1 MWKRST
7 NTNQLCLFARL
18 TPFVFTCFLGRLGC
32 FLLCGFLLFLCF
44 WLGGLFKW
52 RAELWHGRR
61 TVINSWGLCCHV
73 STCVRVDVLSS
84 FSIYEWRCWV
94 FFGGG
99 GCVTVSSEVTI
110 FSICLMQTHTCIYLQ
125 YLYKT
130 QLHIFYDITWLKTT
144 SKKTRISY
152 CKYLQGN
159 VFTVHHLL
167 VYHYWSGIYL
177 LTVCLSRLKFNHTHI
192 NATLKRSYFVHS
204 RRNLPRASRQKT
216 SVKEHWCN
224 VKGVPPG
231 SSLGDTNKCCCHK
244 SKDFG
249 TVTKLAGLPTFFHK

>member
-84 FSIYEWRCWV
+84 FSIYEWRCW
-94 FFGGG
+94 FLFLGGG
-99 GCVTVSSEVTI
+99 GCNCEFRSDNFQHLFNANTYMHLSSILVQNTI
-110 FSICLMQTHTCIYLQ
+110 THILWHYMTENHLEKDTHLVLQVLTGKCIYRTPFARL
-125 YLYKT
+125 
-130 QLHIFYDITWLKTT
+130 
-144 SKKTRISY
+144 S
-152 CKYLQGN
+152 
-159 VFTVHHLL
+159 LL
-167 VYHYWSGIYL
+167 VRNIFTYGVFISTEIQ
-177 LTVCLSRLKFNHTHI
+177 SHTH
-192 NATLKRSYFVHS
+192 KCYF
-204 RRNLPRASRQKT
+204 KT
-216 SVKEHWCN
+216 FIIR
-224 VKGVPPG
+224 PFTP
-231 SSLGDTNKCCCHK
+231 
-244 SKDFG
+244 
-249 TVTKLAGLPTFFHK
+249 